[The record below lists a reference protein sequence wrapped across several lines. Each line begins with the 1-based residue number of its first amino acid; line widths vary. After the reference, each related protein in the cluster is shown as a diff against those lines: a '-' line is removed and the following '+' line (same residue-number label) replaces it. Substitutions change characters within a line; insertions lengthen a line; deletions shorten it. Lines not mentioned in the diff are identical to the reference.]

1 MRELT
6 SNEIDLVSTTPS
18 AVTPLAL
25 LGQCNSAASMLGM
38 ALPGIFPKAGTEFL
52 SIDPLTIAK

>member
-6 SNEIDLVSTTPS
+6 SNEVDMVATSPI
-18 AVTPLAL
+18 AATPLAL
-25 LGQCNSAASMLGM
+25 VNTASVLGM
-38 ALPGIFPKAGTEFL
+38 TLPGIFPAAGTGFL